1 MVHMVKH
8 DLPGP
13 EGYGCVPWMDV
24 PFSTEYNFSL
34 STFHLWKRLQLLL
47 FSNSLLALHSYGWR
61 TIRIIFLAYIC
72 KLFLLKTSLQHIKL
86 KYWNVRWQKEAQPCH
101 MPSLYGSMTLPWLF
115 FCPSFGKSFTSPY
128 SSDSLIFLFNS
139 SLKWE

>member
-1 MVHMVKH
+1 MVHIVKL

-24 PFSTEYNFSL
+24 PFSTEYNSSL
-34 STFHLWKRLQLLL
+34 SILHLWKRLQLLL

>member
-1 MVHMVKH
+1 MVHIVKL

-24 PFSTEYNFSL
+24 PFSTEYNSSL
-34 STFHLWKRLQLLL
+34 STLHLWKRLQLLL
-47 FSNSLLALHSYGWR
+47 SSNSLLALHSYGWR

>member
-1 MVHMVKH
+1 MIYLVQKDTGVCLEWMSHF
-8 DLPGP
+8 LQNIIPAS
-13 EGYGCVPWMDV
+13 VPYIYDKDY
-24 PFSTEYNFSL
+24 SFSL
-34 STFHLWKRLQLLL
+34 F
-47 FSNSLLALHSYGWR
+47 ALHSYGWR

-86 KYWNVRWQKEAQPCH
+86 KHWNVRWQKEAQPCH

-128 SSDSLIFLFNS
+128 SSDSFIFLFNS